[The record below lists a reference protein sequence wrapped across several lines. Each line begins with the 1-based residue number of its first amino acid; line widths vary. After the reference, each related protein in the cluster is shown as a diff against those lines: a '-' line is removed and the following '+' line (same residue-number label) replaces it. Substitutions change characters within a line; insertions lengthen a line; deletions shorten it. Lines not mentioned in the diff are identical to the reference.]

1 MLGIESRPSL
11 LTLQQCQ
18 KNENEEKTI
27 KPSPK
32 PQISV
37 TIHSTELQKE
47 RVFAEA
53 QINISKFE
61 ATRYKQ
67 LLIEGP
73 EFDWQNDFSYPLVD

>member
-1 MLGIESRPSL
+1 MLDNQSRPSL

-18 KNENEEKTI
+18 QNENEEK
-27 KPSPK
+27 KVKLNPK
-32 PQISV
+32 PLISV
-37 TIHSTELQKE
+37 AIHSTESQKE

-53 QINISKFE
+53 QTNIAKFE

-73 EFDWQNDFSYPLVD
+73 EFDL